1 MPSPS
6 IWRQLRRSH
15 TLSKARWLLIGLGLF
30 GCFLANWCSAQT
42 ATVAQAQTIPA
53 VQLFLPVVL
62 QTSPPVPD
70 YAFNVGLVERC
81 DPNAG
86 ITYVN
91 GTTAQE
97 GAPVNG
103 AMVAFSYAP
112 DGPIVAKIESGPHP
126 GYPNRPPGFFSHI
139 LGVGGPR
146 AGDWY
151 FWIVD
156 EQEQRISVLI
166 YLQTDGQAG
175 EGQCQQG
182 LLRFDQQA
190 APLKEQHGRQRHKG
204 NEQDTGP

>member
-1 MPSPS
+1 MPSHS
-6 IWRQLRRSH
+6 IWRHLRRLLA
-15 TLSKARWLLIGLGLF
+15 LSQARWLLIGLGLL
-30 GCFLANWCSAQT
+30 GCYLANGWTAQN
-42 ATVAQAQTIPA
+42 AMVAQAQTIPA
-53 VQLFLPVVL
+53 VQLFLPIVL
-62 QTSPPVPD
+62 QTSPPVPG

-81 DPNAG
+81 EPNAG

-91 GTTAQE
+91 GTTAQD

-126 GYPNRPPGFFSHI
+126 GYPNWPPGFFSHI

-146 AGDWY
+146 EGDWY

-166 YLQTDGQAG
+166 YLHTDGQAG

-182 LLRFDQQA
+182 LLRFDQQV
-190 APLKEQHGRQRHKG
+190 APSKEQHGGQRYNR

>member
-1 MPSPS
+1 MPSLS
-6 IWRQLRRSH
+6 IWRYLHRS
-15 TLSKARWLLIGLGLF
+15 LALAKARWLLIAIGLLS
-30 GCFLANWCSAQT
+30 CYLAQGW
-42 ATVAQAQTIPA
+42 TVQHAMVAHAQTIPA
-53 VQLFLPVVL
+53 AQLFLPVVL

-91 GTTAQE
+91 GTTAQD
-97 GAPVNG
+97 GTPVNG

-112 DGPIVAKIESGPHP
+112 DGPIVAKIASGPHP
-126 GYPNRPPGFFSHI
+126 GYPNWAPGFFSHI

-146 AGDWY
+146 EGDWY

-166 YLQTDGQAG
+166 YLHTDGQAG
-175 EGQCQQG
+175 EGRCQQG
-182 LLRFDQQA
+182 ILRFDQQA
-190 APLKEQHGRQRHKG
+190 ASSEEQHGRERHNS
-204 NEQDTGP
+204 NEQNTGP

>member
-1 MPSPS
+1 MPLPS
-6 IWRQLRRSH
+6 IWRHLCRP
-15 TLSKARWLLIGLGLF
+15 LALAKARWWLIGMSLLG
-30 GCFLANWCSAQT
+30 CYLANCWTGQN

-91 GTTAQE
+91 GTTAQD

-103 AMVAFSYAP
+103 ALVAFSYAP

-126 GYPNRPPGFFSHI
+126 GYPNWAPGFFSHI

-166 YLQTDGQAG
+166 YLHTDGQAG

-182 LLRFDQQA
+182 LLRFDHQA
-190 APLKEQHGRQRHKG
+190 APSKEQHGRQRYNG
-204 NEQDTGP
+204 NEQNTGP